1 MTSPELDNL
10 VKIGKLK
17 REPASDEEI
26 AGLLRSGEERLNDAG
41 RAELSYP
48 SRFDLAYNAAHA
60 LSLVALRRAGY
71 RSDNRY
77 LVFQALEHTVG
88 MAAEKWRILA
98 KAHERRNLAE
108 YEGHL
113 EQDDRL
119 LAELIATANE
129 LRKAVGTS
137 RGPSAPKR
145 RS

>member
-1 MTSPELDNL
+1 MISPELDNL

-17 REPASDEEI
+17 REPPSDGEI
-26 AGLLRSGEERLNDAG
+26 EGLLRSAEERLKDAG
-41 RAELSYP
+41 RTELSYS

-60 LSLVALRRAGY
+60 LALVALRRAGY

-77 LVFQALEHTVG
+77 LVFQVLVHTVG

-113 EQDDRL
+113 DHDDRL
-119 LAELIATANE
+119 LTELIATANE
-129 LRKAVGTS
+129 LRKVVGAS
-137 RGPSAPKR
+137 HGPPTPRKR
-145 RS
+145 S